1 MRRLLFILIILA
13 FSVSLSFSQSGS
25 VRYVAVDRL
34 AIKASTGLFAQ
45 DVGTV
50 RLGDP
55 VTVVSE
61 SGRFTQIRSGN
72 ITGWVDTAKLSVRR
86 VISASNA
93 VTPAEVALAGKG
105 FGREVEAE
113 YRRSG
118 PTSYSLVDEMERIE
132 IPTAELQRFIVN
144 GRLTGGQ

>member
-1 MRRLLFILIILA
+1 MRRLLFVLIILA

-34 AIKASTGLFAQ
+34 AIKASTGLFAR

-55 VTVVSE
+55 VTVISE

-72 ITGWVDTAKLSVRR
+72 ITGWVDAAKLSVRR
-86 VISASNA
+86 VISASTA
-93 VTPAEVALAGKG
+93 VTPAEFALAGKG
-105 FGREVEAE
+105 FGREVEIE

-118 PTSYSLVDEMERIE
+118 PTSYSLVDEMEKIE
-132 IPTAELQRFIVN
+132 IPAAELQRFIVN
-144 GRLTGGQ
+144 GRLIGGQ